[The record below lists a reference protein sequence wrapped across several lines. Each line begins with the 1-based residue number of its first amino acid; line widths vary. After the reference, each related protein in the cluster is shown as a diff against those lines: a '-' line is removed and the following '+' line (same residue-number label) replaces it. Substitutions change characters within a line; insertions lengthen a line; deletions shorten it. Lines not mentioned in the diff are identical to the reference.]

1 VADAPELIGKPTPP
15 QAVVIERGPVSY
27 FAKAVTDNSPI
38 HQHPDAA
45 AEAGFDAI
53 PAPPTY
59 AFAFQH
65 MGAYPEIQ
73 PEGSS
78 DVNPVMHAIGALMK
92 EGGLVLHGEQEFVYH
107 RPVLVGDKLTSQGT
121 IKDIYSKEGSSGT
134 MTFVVTETDWLDESG
149 EKVVTAI
156 MTLIHRA

>member
-1 VADAPELIGKPTPP
+1 
-15 QAVVIERGPVSY
+15 
-27 FAKAVTDNSPI
+27 
-38 HQHPDAA
+38 
-45 AEAGFDAI
+45 
-53 PAPPTY
+53 
-59 AFAFQH
+59 

-107 RPVLVGDKLTSQGT
+107 RPVLVGDELTSQGT
-121 IKDIYSKEGSSGT
+121 IKDIYAKEGSSGT

-149 EKVVTAI
+149 DKVITAI

>member
-1 VADAPELIGKPTPP
+1 MPDTQELIGKATPP
-15 QAVVIERGPVSY
+15 QAVAIERGPVGY
-27 FAKAVTDNSPI
+27 FARAITDNNPI
-38 HQHPDAA
+38 YQRPEVAK
-45 AEAGFDAI
+45 EAGLDAI

-65 MGAYPEIQ
+65 MGAFPEIQ

-78 DVNPVMHAIGALMK
+78 EVNPVMHAIGALMK
-92 EGGLVLHGEQEFVYH
+92 EGGLVLHGEQEFIYH

-121 IKDIYSKEGSSGT
+121 IKDIYTKEGSSGN

-156 MTLIHRA
+156 MTLLHRA